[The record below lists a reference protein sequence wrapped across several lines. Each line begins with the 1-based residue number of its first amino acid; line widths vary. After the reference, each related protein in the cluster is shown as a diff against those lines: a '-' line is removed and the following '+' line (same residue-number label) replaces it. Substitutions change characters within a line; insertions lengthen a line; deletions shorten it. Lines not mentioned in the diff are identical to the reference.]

1 MATTA
6 VPTFPMTVQTGSAQV
21 TIRHLAPGD
30 RAALLVFARS
40 LPEHDL
46 LFLQRDITQD
56 EVIDEWLRETQSTEG
71 TTLIAEAPA
80 GIVGYATVYRSGLA
94 WTAHVAELRVVV
106 GPQVRG
112 QGLGRILTQQA
123 FAIAQ
128 AQGIEKMVAQMTIDQ
143 EAAIATF
150 QGLGFRAEAVLRDHV
165 RDRAGRKHDLLLLSH
180 DVARFKI
187 ERATYGIID
196 AFNRP

>member
-6 VPTFPMTVQTGSAQV
+6 VPKFPVTVQAGAEQV
-21 TIRHLAPGD
+21 TIRHLAPDD
-30 RAALLVFARS
+30 RAALLAFARS

-46 LFLQRDITQD
+46 LFLQRDITQE
-56 EVIDEWLRETQSTEG
+56 EVIDEWLRETQTAQAA
-71 TTLIAEAPA
+71 TLIAETPA
-80 GIVGYATVYRSGLA
+80 GIVGYTTVYRSGLR
-94 WTAHVAELRVVV
+94 WTAHVGELRVVV

-123 FAIAQ
+123 FEIART
-128 AQGIEKMVAQMTIDQ
+128 QGIEKMVAQMTLDQ

-165 RDRAGRKHDLLLLSH
+165 RDRTGRKHDLLVLSH
-180 DVARFKI
+180 DVARFEI

-196 AFNRP
+196 AFNRQ